1 MRKRRSL
8 CVTIAL
14 SIVLLIL
21 TGCRGA
27 AGVPAETPNATA
39 TPQPTATPVPTALP
53 MPEETPQPTPD
64 TQTQSESIERY
75 MESMTLRE
83 KVGQLFFIRP
93 DALDVT
99 QSPAQINSSDTEGV
113 KMLTDDMRSMLAAY
127 PVGGVAIFGKNI
139 SDPETLRTFTSELR
153 SAVTVPM
160 FLGVDEEGGLVAR
173 LGNNAAFGLPTY
185 ESAAAVGASGNPA
198 DAENMGQTIGAYLA
212 DYGFTV
218 DFAPVADVY
227 TNPAN
232 TVIGSRAFSTDA
244 KLAASMAGACAQG
257 LAAQGVLPVYKHF
270 PGHGDTAE
278 DSHNGLAVT
287 YKTHDELAACE
298 WLPYSTN
305 DLTGCAVMVGH
316 IAVPNVTG
324 DLTPASLS
332 ETMIGGY
339 LRGELGFS
347 GLVITDSMAMHGV
360 TDSYSSGDA
369 AVKAILAGVDIILMP
384 EVLSEAFEAVVAAV
398 ENGTISE
405 ARLNESVYRILEY
418 KALYGIFT
426 A

>member
-8 CVTIAL
+8 CVTITL

-21 TGCRGA
+21 TGCGA
-27 AGVPAETPNATA
+27 ADVPAEKPDVTA
-39 TPQPTATPVPTALP
+39 TPQPTATPVPTAVP
-53 MPEETPQPTPD
+53 TPEETPQPTPD
-64 TQTQSESIERY
+64 TQTQSETIERY

-113 KMLTDDMRSMLAAY
+113 KTLTDDMRSVLAAY

-139 SDPETLRTFTSELR
+139 SDPETLRAFTSALR

-185 ESAAAVGASGNPA
+185 ESAAAVGGSGNPA

-316 IAVPNVTG
+316 IAAPNVTG

-360 TDSYSSGDA
+360 TDAYSSGDA

-405 ARLNESVYRILEY
+405 VRLNESVYRILEY

-426 A
+426 P